1 MISPQKNGYY
11 SNPTATKLTS
21 HLRRK
26 WIIDTL
32 SFYFLRAPTVWLQ
45 DVQAG
50 WSSCYPRTLVPSRDP
65 GSFFFQWG
73 SNFTFPSLVAE
84 QTPDSAAAGGSSWTG
99 WAVTSL
105 TSKLYRGGSI
115 PAAGAPEH
123 AKTVDKDKNLGMTKY
138 NASPKTNPVC
148 FSRSAIGSR
157 P

>member
-1 MISPQKNGYY
+1 MLLVFIFFVPQQCGYK
-11 SNPTATKLTS
+11 TF
-21 HLRRK
+21 RQ
-26 WIIDTL
+26 
-32 SFYFLRAPTVWLQ
+32 V
-45 DVQAG
+45 
-50 WSSCYPRTLVPSRDP
+50 DP
-65 GSFFFQWG
+65 VVILILLYLPGILAHFFFQWG
-73 SNFTFPSLVAE
+73 RNFTFPSLVAE

-157 P
+157 PRIVLAKYSEHTCNHRQNC